1 MKKITALTVAMIIF
15 LISCLTSCGEA
26 EELPYAVI
34 SRANVVLSVGD
45 EYTLTAKVFPERYSD
60 LAVEWTSSNPDVVTC
75 EGGKLNALTTGS
87 SVITASVSGGN
98 AFSSTVTV
106 KENLSNHANI
116 PVGESMTIQP
126 SEYSNL
132 FEGEVTW
139 SSSDP
144 TVAQC
149 TGGVVTALS
158 AGSAVI
164 RVCQGSDTVSV
175 LSVTVYDDITSM
187 VEFEAPELPVTLSY
201 LSGKSEVE
209 VQEFSYTVTED
220 EGIAANRLMVAFTVS
235 YQKTGDIGG
244 SQSKNTTGFY
254 IELYSDEVGLC
265 TTYKVESELLFIGQ
279 TASFSTNFYAD
290 ISDGIRHFNIK
301 LVPIE

>member
-1 MKKITALTVAMIIF
+1 
-15 LISCLTSCGEA
+15 
-26 EELPYAVI
+26 
-34 SRANVVLSVGD
+34 
-45 EYTLTAKVFPERYSD
+45 
-60 LAVEWTSSNPDVVTC
+60 
-75 EGGKLNALTTGS
+75 
-87 SVITASVSGGN
+87 
-98 AFSSTVTV
+98 
-106 KENLSNHANI
+106 
-116 PVGESMTIQP
+116 MTIQP

-175 LSVTVYDDITSM
+175 WSVTVYDDITSM

-290 ISDGIRHFNIK
+290 ISGGIRHFSIK